1 MNCTAAAHHPPAIVL
16 FAPRKGGRF
25 FGALFHTKRITM
37 DIIHLPHDIQL
48 VTLQA
53 TSFPDGIQA
62 TFDAL
67 KEMLGD
73 MPTQTFYGVSHADPQ
88 GRILYYAAA
97 SLADAQQTVPGTKSF
112 TIRNGNFISLPVRQ
126 WRENIPAIT
135 TTFHTLMQHAD
146 IDPDG
151 YCLEEYGCDTM
162 RCFVPLRPGH
172 VPAQTVSLTKRITE
186 VLDDF
191 CETLSKFTDAQLNQ
205 APSEGGW
212 NAGQV
217 AEHISISIEALPDGH
232 TAEANRFIDEKVIPI
247 NDVFLDFEAKYES
260 PEFVLPK
267 QVTHDKAALIK
278 TLRDLAEKHAK
289 AATDLDLTVLCMDF
303 EFPTLGYMTR
313 YEWLNFFVV
322 HTQRHL
328 RQLKNIYRSLN
339 A

>member
-1 MNCTAAAHHPPAIVL
+1 
-16 FAPRKGGRF
+16 
-25 FGALFHTKRITM
+25 M

-48 VTLQA
+48 VMLQA
-53 TSFPDGIQA
+53 TSFPEDIQA
-62 TFDAL
+62 TFDTL
-67 KEMLGD
+67 KKTLDGI
-73 MPTQTFYGVSHADPQ
+73 PTQTFYGVSHADPQ

-97 SLADAQQTVPGTKSF
+97 SLADAQQTVPGTKSITVRKGYF
-112 TIRNGNFISLPVRQ
+112 LALPVRK

-135 TTFHTLMQHAD
+135 TTFDTLMKHAD

-162 RCFVPLRPGH
+162 RCLVPLRPGY
-172 VPAQTVSLTKRITE
+172 VPVQPASLPKRIKE
-186 VLDDF
+186 VLNDF
-191 CETLSKFTDAQLNQ
+191 CETLSKFTDAQINQ
-205 APSEGGW
+205 TPSEGGW

-217 AEHISISIEALPDGH
+217 AEHISISIEALPDGQ
-232 TAEANRFIDEKVIPI
+232 TAAPNRFIDEKVIPI
-247 NDVFLDFEAKYES
+247 NDVFLDFEAKYKS

-278 TLRDLAEKHAK
+278 TLRALEAKHAE

-303 EFPTLGYMTR
+303 EFPTVGYMTR
-313 YEWLNFFVV
+313 CEWLNFFVV

-339 A
+339 T

>member
-1 MNCTAAAHHPPAIVL
+1 
-16 FAPRKGGRF
+16 
-25 FGALFHTKRITM
+25 M

-48 VTLQA
+48 VMLQA
-53 TSFPDGIQA
+53 TSFPEDIQA
-62 TFDAL
+62 TFDTL
-67 KEMLGD
+67 KEMLGNI
-73 MPTQTFYGVSHADPQ
+73 PTQTFYGVSHADPQ

-97 SLADAQQTVPGTKSF
+97 SLVDAQQTVPGTKSI
-112 TIRNGNFISLPVRQ
+112 TSRKGYFISLPVRQ

-135 TTFHTLMQHAD
+135 TTFDTLMQHPD
-146 IDPDG
+146 IDMGG
-151 YCLEEYGCDTM
+151 YCLEEYGWDTM
-162 RCFVPLRPGH
+162 RCLVPLRAGY
-172 VPAQTVSLTKRITE
+172 VPPQEVSLTKRITD
-186 VLDDF
+186 VLDEF
-191 CETLSKFTDAQLNQ
+191 CETLSQFTDAQINQ

-232 TAEANRFIDEKVIPI
+232 TAAANRFIDEQVIPI

-267 QVTHDKAALIK
+267 HMTHDKAALLK
-278 TLRDLAEKHAK
+278 TLRATEANHIK
-289 AATDLDLTVLCMDF
+289 ASTDLDLTVLCMDF
-303 EFPTLGYMTR
+303 EFPTVGYMTR

-328 RQLKNIYRSLN
+328 RQLKNIYGSLK